1 MIRVWIFINRR
12 SNRPV
17 REPSVGILHT
27 YTRRKKGWHNPISA
41 LVNVTNSDILEL
53 FLEFE
58 TSGSKLNWI
67 KMLKH
72 THIATPFRGDGRK
85 RDYPIFDQ
93 ILFWGSAW
101 LYSVL
106 KLINWF
112 LHRSSSRQRSPHL
125 SPKLTRPLG
134 YKLGLFYEYAHEK
147 YIFKSNRWI
156 SAELNWILTFQN
168 SIISKLIIQNHFK
181 KRIVIV
187 CFPVGL

>member
-41 LVNVTNSDILEL
+41 LVNVTNSDILEF

-72 THIATPFRGDGRK
+72 THIATPFGWSYRK
-85 RDYPIFDQ
+85 LVLLPGKGLPYIWSDSRTECAW
-93 ILFWGSAW
+93 FWGSAW

-106 KLINWF
+106 KLITRF
-112 LHRSSSRQRSPHL
+112 LHRPPVLIGTHPDSDRPYRPRL
-125 SPKLTRPLG
+125 SKCVKDDWTLKR
-134 YKLGLFYEYAHEK
+134 LF
-147 YIFKSNRWI
+147 
-156 SAELNWILTFQN
+156 
-168 SIISKLIIQNHFK
+168 
-181 KRIVIV
+181 
-187 CFPVGL
+187 CD